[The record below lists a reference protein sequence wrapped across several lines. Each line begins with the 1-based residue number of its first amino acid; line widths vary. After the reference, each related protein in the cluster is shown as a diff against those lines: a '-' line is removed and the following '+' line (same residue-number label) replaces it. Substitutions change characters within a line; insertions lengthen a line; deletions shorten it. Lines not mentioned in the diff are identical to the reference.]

1 MKLKRMTYLYCE
13 TLVFYDDVLFGSS
26 TFEVV
31 DLSRVL
37 KNMLDVMSKFL
48 LMGMDLPSVIRAS
61 TWKPA
66 QVIKREELD

>member
-37 KNMLDVMSKFL
+37 KNMLDVSEMQ
-48 LMGMDLPSVIRAS
+48 MM
-61 TWKPA
+61 
-66 QVIKREELD
+66 